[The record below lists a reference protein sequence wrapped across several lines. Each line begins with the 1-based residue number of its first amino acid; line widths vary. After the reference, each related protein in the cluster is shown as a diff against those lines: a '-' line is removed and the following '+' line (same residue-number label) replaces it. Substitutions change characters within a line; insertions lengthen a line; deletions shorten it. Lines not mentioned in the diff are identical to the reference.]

1 MTLTITLTQDEGFA
15 AGEVASAVTQALE
28 RELKQAQARRDYFAR
43 ECRQYEE
50 KYGMTSAEFFV
61 RFEAGELG
69 DDEYLFDWYGAKRAF
84 DTWDRQVRILSGVSV
99 ERS

>member
-1 MTLTITLTQDEGFA
+1 MALTITLTQDDDFA
-15 AGEVASAVTQALE
+15 VGEVASAVAQALE

-43 ECRQYEE
+43 ECQQYEA
-50 KYGMTSAEFFV
+50 KHGMTSDQFLLA
-61 RFEAGELG
+61 FERGDLG

-99 ERS
+99 ERK